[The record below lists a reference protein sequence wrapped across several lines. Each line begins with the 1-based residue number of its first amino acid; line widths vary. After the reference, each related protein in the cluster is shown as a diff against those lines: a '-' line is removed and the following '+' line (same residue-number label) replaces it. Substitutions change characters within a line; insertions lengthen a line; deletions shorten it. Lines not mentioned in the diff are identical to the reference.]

1 MGPQKERRLGY
12 VVEVIFVSWLRKD
25 GFITI
30 IGPTIH
36 FGLQLKEKEYL
47 TILKTFNMLGFQIFM
62 LVVAGIYII
71 LQLPF
76 LITTDTAEDR

>member
-1 MGPQKERRLGY
+1 
-12 VVEVIFVSWLRKD
+12 
-25 GFITI
+25 
-30 IGPTIH
+30 
-36 FGLQLKEKEYL
+36 L